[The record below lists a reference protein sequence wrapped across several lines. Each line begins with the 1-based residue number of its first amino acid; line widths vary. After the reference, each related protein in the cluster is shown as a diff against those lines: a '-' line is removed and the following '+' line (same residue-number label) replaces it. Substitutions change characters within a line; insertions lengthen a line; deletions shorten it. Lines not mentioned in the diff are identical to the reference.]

1 MAYRPA
7 RHEPSRAQTGNPV
20 LDSLVSQ
27 LAAADAEL
35 EERVVS
41 HREIHRGRYM
51 LVEQEEIVRPDGS
64 QSSRDIVVHPGAV
77 VIAALD
83 AEERLLL
90 VVQYRLAAGGALLE
104 LPAGTLDVQDGVVE
118 EPEAAARRELEEE
131 TGYRPG
137 RLEKLAGYY
146 SAPGFLTE
154 YLSVYLATDLRP
166 AGRDR
171 LDPDEDERIR
181 LIRLPWRD
189 AMAAV
194 EAGVIEDAK
203 SVGAIA
209 LLARRLEGHQQP
221 GRA

>member
-1 MAYRPA
+1 MGYRPA
-7 RHEPSRAQTGNPV
+7 RHEPSRAPTGNPV

-27 LAAADAEL
+27 LAAADTEL

-41 HREIHRGRYM
+41 HREIHRGHYM
-51 LVEQEEIVRPDGS
+51 LVEQEEILRPDGS
-64 QSSRDIVVHPGAV
+64 RSLRDIVIHPGAV

-104 LPAGTLDVQDGVVE
+104 LPAGTLDVHDGVVE
-118 EPEAAARRELEEE
+118 EPEVAARRELEEE

-137 RLEKLAGYY
+137 QLEKLAGYY

-154 YLSVYLATDLRP
+154 YLSVFLATDLRP
-166 AGRDR
+166 AGHDR

-181 LIRLPWRD
+181 LVRLPWRD
-189 AMAAV
+189 ALAAV

-203 SVGAIA
+203 SVSAIA
-209 LLARRLEGHQQP
+209 LLARRLEG
-221 GRA
+221 R